1 MIMFLGKYMG
11 QHNYLKLEKGIDVS
25 LAMSYICQSAMY
37 NLKCT
42 NVPNVANVPM
52 YLIPTD

>member
-1 MIMFLGKYMG
+1 MG

-25 LAMSYICQSAMY
+25 LAMSYICQGAMY

-42 NVPNVANVPM
+42 NVPNVPNVPM